1 LSPVA
6 HADSWIIDECAGDS
20 HRAMK
25 PMPDPVLIL
34 GGEPR
39 IAVAITR
46 SLHRQGIPVSIA
58 AFASDNAGRAS
69 RMTHESFLLPS
80 YRQAP
85 AASLQAVTALL
96 EARRFGLLMPIS
108 DTALGL
114 IADHHDALAPF
125 VRLSCPAPTV
135 IRRVL
140 DKNLTLDTARRCGL
154 SVPRGYEIA
163 SLAVLDAISP
173 TLQFP
178 LVAKPKDKA
187 IQSAFKVQYFYTLH
201 ELRRAFATESQFGVR
216 NLIQEFAT
224 GEGVGIGVLVQQG
237 DAVAMFQH
245 RRLAE
250 LPATGGVS
258 VRALAEPIDPVLS
271 RQALSL
277 LQAIE
282 WEGVAMVEF
291 KVDRRRGRA
300 VLMEVNGRYWGS
312 ISLAVQ
318 AGVDFPFYEWQIR
331 QGQRPRISNTYTSGM
346 RWRWLAGDVS
356 RLCGVFCESSP
367 NEYRRFSRWSELATF
382 VVDLRPGIRSALW
395 SLHDPGPAL
404 SELAKTIAPMVKDT
418 ALGLVRRLLPRS
430 VIDRLRVGRALPAQ
444 SRRIYLVRQLK
455 RVLRLH
461 RDRTNRL
468 PSGARS
474 ILVVCHGN
482 IIRSP
487 MAAALLRMR
496 AARVAPLALEV
507 FSAGT
512 SAREGGP
519 ADPRAIVAAQEL
531 GIDLRSHQAQRLTPA
546 LVQRADLVIAMDF
559 VNEAT
564 IIALAPAA
572 AKKTVLLGAFRDPG
586 EIPSLE
592 IADPYTGELADVRR
606 CYAELDTCVTRLARA
621 LLAHSVRHETRSPG
635 QRLNARTT
643 VGGVTTD
650 ARTRRGH

>member
-1 LSPVA
+1 
-6 HADSWIIDECAGDS
+6 
-20 HRAMK
+20 
-25 PMPDPVLIL
+25 MPDPVLIL

-58 AFASDNAGRAS
+58 AFASDNVGRTS
-69 RMTHESFLLPS
+69 RMTQESFLLPS

-96 EARRFGLLMPIS
+96 EERRFGLLMPIS

-114 IADHHDALAPF
+114 IADHHDALVPL
-125 VRLSCPAPTV
+125 VRLACPAPTV

-154 SVPRGYEIA
+154 LVPRGHEIP

-187 IQSAFKVQYFYTLH
+187 VQSAFKVQYFYRVD
-201 ELRRAFATESQFGVR
+201 ELRRALAAESQFGVR

-258 VRALAEPIDPVLS
+258 VRALAEPLDPVLS
-271 RQALSL
+271 RQALAL
-277 LQAIE
+277 LQAIG
-282 WEGVAMVEF
+282 WEGIAMVEF

-331 QGQRPRISNTYTSGM
+331 QGQRPRIANTYKAGM
-346 RWRWLAGDVS
+346 RWRWLAGDVT
-356 RLCGVFCESSP
+356 RLGGIFRESSP
-367 NEYRRFSRWSELATF
+367 NQYRRFSKASELAKF
-382 VVDLRPGIRSALW
+382 VIDFRPGIRSALW
-395 SLHDPGPAL
+395 SPQDPGPAL
-404 SELAKTIAPMVKDT
+404 SELATTIAPIVKDT

-444 SRRIYLVRQLK
+444 SRRIYLRRQLK

-461 RDRTNRL
+461 RDRTHKL
-468 PSGARS
+468 PSAVRS

-496 AARVAPLALEV
+496 VARLEPSALEV

-512 SAREGGP
+512 SASVGAQ
-519 ADPRAIVAAQEL
+519 ADARAIVAAHEL

-564 IIALAPAA
+564 IISLAPAA
-572 AKKTVLLGAFRDPG
+572 AKKTVLLGAFRDAS

-592 IADPYTGELADVRR
+592 IRDPYAGEIADVRR
-606 CYAELDTCVTRLARA
+606 CYAELDRCVARLARE
-621 LLAHSVRHETRSPG
+621 LLAHSVRHEGTLARH
-635 QRLNARTT
+635 RLNAGTT
-643 VGGVTTD
+643 VGGVTTGGD
-650 ARTRRGH
+650 NTPGSLT

>member
-1 LSPVA
+1 
-6 HADSWIIDECAGDS
+6 
-20 HRAMK
+20 MK

-39 IAVAITR
+39 IAIAITR
-46 SLHRQGIPVSIA
+46 SLHRHGIPVSIA
-58 AFASDNAGRAS
+58 AFASDNVGRAS
-69 RMTHESFLLPS
+69 RLTHDSFLLPS

-85 AASLQAVTALL
+85 TASLQAVIALL
-96 EARRFGLLMPIS
+96 EERRFDLLMPIS

-114 IADHHDALAPF
+114 IADHYDALVPL
-125 VRLSCPAPTV
+125 VRLACPAPTV

-154 SVPRGYEIA
+154 SVPRGYEI
-163 SLAVLDAISP
+163 SSPAVLEAIGH
-173 TLQFP
+173 TLHFP
-178 LVAKPKDKA
+178 LVAKPKDKGLE
-187 IQSAFKVQYFYTLH
+187 SAFKVQYFHTLD
-201 ELRRAFATESQFGVR
+201 ELRRAVAAESQFGVR

-271 RQALSL
+271 THALSL
-277 LQAIE
+277 LQAIG

-300 VLMEVNGRYWGS
+300 MLMEVNGRYWGS

-331 QGQRPRISNTYTSGM
+331 HGQRPRTANTYKSGM
-346 RWRWLAGDVS
+346 RWRWLAGDLS
-356 RLCGVFCESSP
+356 RLCGVLREPSSD
-367 NEYRRFSRWSELATF
+367 EYRRFSKWSELAKF
-382 VVDLRPGIRSALW
+382 VGDFRPGIRSALW
-395 SLHDPGPAL
+395 SLQDPGPAL
-404 SELAKTIAPMVKDT
+404 SELAKTIAPIVTDT
-418 ALGLVRRLLPRS
+418 ARGLVRLLLPRS

-444 SRRIYLVRQLK
+444 SGRIYLMRQLK
-455 RVLRLH
+455 RLLRLH

-468 PSGARS
+468 PPGVRS

-487 MAAALLRMR
+487 MAAALLRMHV
-496 AARVAPLALEV
+496 ARLAPSALEV

-512 SAREGGP
+512 SASVGAP
-519 ADPRAIVAAQEL
+519 ADSRAIVAAQEL
-531 GIDLRSHQAQRLTPA
+531 GIDLCSHQAQRLSPA

-572 AKKTVLLGAFRDPG
+572 AKKTVLLGAFRDAG

-592 IADPYTGELADVRR
+592 IGDPYAGEIADVRR
-606 CYAELDTCVTRLARA
+606 CYAALYTCVTRLARE
-621 LLAHSVRHETRSPG
+621 LLAHSVRHEGALPRQG
-635 QRLNARTT
+635 LNARTT
-643 VGGVTTD
+643 VGGHYDGMRQHAGVTD
-650 ARTRRGH
+650 VNDMSED